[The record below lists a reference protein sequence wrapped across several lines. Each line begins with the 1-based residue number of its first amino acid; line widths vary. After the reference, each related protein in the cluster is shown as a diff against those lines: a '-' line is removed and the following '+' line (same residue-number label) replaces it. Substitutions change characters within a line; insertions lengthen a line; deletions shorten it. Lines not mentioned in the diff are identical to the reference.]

1 MADKQVYSSGGKGP
15 TDDDVVDG
23 GAGQVQINT
32 HEADSLLDEIDSL
45 LETESEEFVKSYVQK
60 GGQ

>member
-1 MADKQVYSSGGKGP
+1 M
-15 TDDDVVDG
+15 DG

-45 LETESEEFVKSYVQK
+45 LETDSEEFVKSYVQK

>member
-1 MADKQVYSSGGKGP
+1 MDKQVYSSGGKDRS
-15 TDDDVVDG
+15 DDTEIDG

-32 HEADSLLDEIDSL
+32 HEADSLLDEIDTL
-45 LETESEEFVKSYVQK
+45 LETDSEEFVKSYVQK

>member
-15 TDDDVVDG
+15 TDDVVDG

-45 LETESEEFVKSYVQK
+45 LETDSEEFVKSYVQK